1 MVVISPNSNNTNAN
15 FVNSRNSNNNN
26 NNNNNNTNT
35 NTNTNNNTNNGNIGV
50 VCGSAYPGIN
60 SRTSATHTQ
69 AATTAASPLRKRADV
84 VEYAEI
90 RKPDRRTDNN
100 SGVNTTNNNN
110 GVVASHAGGPGVVNA
125 VGAPLS
131 SVEIDALYAKPKKKP
146 RASVAP
152 IPRGSSFNERE
163 VT

>member
-1 MVVISPNSNNTNAN
+1 MNLHCFDIKCECIS
-15 FVNSRNSNNNN
+15 VLH
-26 NNNNNNTNT
+26 
-35 NTNTNNNTNNGNIGV
+35 NNGNIGV

-60 SRTSATHTQ
+60 SRTTASP
-69 AATTAASPLRKRADV
+69 AASPLRKRADV

-90 RKPDRRTDNN
+90 RKPDRRTDNVKN
-100 SGVNTTNNNN
+100 DGGVNATNN
-110 GVVASHAGGPGVVNA
+110 GVVASHTGAGVNA
-125 VGAPLS
+125 AGAPLS

-163 VT
+163 V